1 MMRLLRRGWRR
12 LLGTLASRRAEQDLA
27 DELNGHVELLAE
39 ANMRRGMTRAEAYRQ
54 ARLKF
59 GNVEVLKEQY
69 RDQRGLPVIET
80 TRQDLRY
87 AWRLMRR
94 NPGFAT
100 VAILSLAIGIGA
112 NTAIF
117 SLVNAVILR
126 PLPYPDPDQLF
137 AVREVRRE
145 NDVSVFPVNPV
156 HARAWGAQCPSIAQ
170 VALLRGSRAQV
181 AIGADPALLVG
192 ARVTHDFFALLG
204 ITPILGRT
212 FREDEEEDGRD
223 RVVIVTEGL
232 WRTRFNSDP
241 SVLGKTVLVD
251 GVDHEI
257 VGVLREPVWRSFTG
271 GMQSTPSN
279 GRYELFRPLVVP
291 ANERNRMMGNYNYAA
306 LIRLKPGV
314 SAETA
319 IAEMNVVQARFP
331 GMTGDGGGLEA
342 TLIPLH
348 RLLTG
353 GTIGL
358 WMLAAAVGAVLLIVC
373 VNLANLLLS
382 RVAARSR
389 ESAVRSAIGA
399 SRPRLFMQALTESA
413 LLSMIGGA
421 GGVLVAG
428 AIIQVLVGAGSVEL
442 PRLHEV
448 RVDTSVLM
456 FALLATI
463 VTVTVFGVMPA
474 WRLASQ
480 LPGDALRAG
489 GRAITEGRQGLRLRE
504 TLIGAQVGMSTAL
517 LILAGL
523 LTVSLNRL
531 LAVDK
536 GFDVEHVLTVDIDT
550 AGPQYADAETM
561 SRFLDR
567 IAARF
572 SAIPGVDAA
581 GFTTQLPLEGNT
593 WNDAI
598 YRDAASERHR
608 VDNRYASPGF
618 FRAMGIAVLHG
629 RAFGEEDR
637 ARGVAVLSQKAAE
650 LIWPGDPNPV
660 GREFIGEDDKPKL
673 LVGIVSD
680 VRATL
685 QDTSPPHA
693 YYPYWQRPPGDVAMV
708 IRSDSSPDELARPIR
723 EAIHGEDPTLPVAP
737 ILAAQVLVDG
747 SVSQRRFQSMLIVAF
762 AASALLV
769 ASIGI
774 YGVVA
779 YAVTRRRNELGI
791 RLALGASR
799 IGLIAMIIR
808 QGMAPVVGGIAVGVV
823 MGLLAGQLI
832 RGLLFGV
839 QSTDLATVAS
849 VALLLFVVGFAA
861 CLIPARRAVGAPT
874 LAALRLD

>member
-12 LLGTLASRRAEQDLA
+12 LLGSFASRRAEQDLA

-59 GNVEVLKEQY
+59 GNVEALKDHY
-69 RDQRGLPVIET
+69 RDQRGLPLIET

-87 AWRLMRR
+87 AWRLMRV
-94 NPGFAT
+94 NPGFSS

-117 SLVNAVILR
+117 SLVNAIILT
-126 PLPYPDPDQLF
+126 PLPYPDPDRLF
-137 AVREVRRE
+137 AAREIRRE
-145 NDVSVFPVNPV
+145 NDVSVFPVNPT

-170 VALLRGSRAQV
+170 VAMLRGSRAQL
-181 AIGADPALLVG
+181 AIGTDPALLQG
-192 ARVTHDFFALLG
+192 ARVTHDFFTLLG

-212 FREDEEEDGRD
+212 FREDEEEVGRD
-223 RVVIVTEGL
+223 RVLIVTEAL
-232 WRTRFNSDP
+232 WRTRFNGDP

-251 GVDHEI
+251 GIDHEI
-257 VGVLREPVWRSFTG
+257 IGVTREPVWRSFVG
-271 GMQSTPSN
+271 GVPITPSN

-291 ANERNRMMGNYNYAA
+291 VDERNRMMGNYNYAA

-319 IAEMNVVQARFP
+319 LAEINVVQARFP
-331 GMTGDGGGLEA
+331 GMTGAGGGLEA

-353 GTIGL
+353 GTLGL

-389 ESAVRSAIGA
+389 ESAVRSALGA

-421 GGVLVAG
+421 GGVLVAM
-428 AIIQVLVGAGSVEL
+428 AIIQVLVGTSTVEL

-448 RVDTSVLM
+448 RVDAKVLL
-456 FALLATI
+456 FALSATL

-489 GRAITEGRQGLRLRE
+489 GRAITEGRQGLRLRD
-504 TLIGAQVGMSTAL
+504 TLIGAEVGMSTAL
-517 LILAGL
+517 LIMAAL
-523 LTVSLNRL
+523 LTVSLHRL

-550 AGPQYADAETM
+550 AGPQYADADTM

-572 SAIPGVDAA
+572 NAIPGVEAA

-593 WNDAI
+593 WNDSI

-618 FRAMGIAVLHG
+618 FRAIGITVLHG
-629 RAFGEEDR
+629 RIFGEEDR
-637 ARGVAVLSQKAAE
+637 GRGVAVLSRKAAD
-650 LIWPGDPNPV
+650 LIWPGEPNPV

-685 QDTSPPHA
+685 QNTSPPHA

-708 IRSDSSPDELARPIR
+708 IRSASSPEALAKPIR
-723 EAIHGEDPTLPVAP
+723 AAMHDEDVTLPVAP
-737 ILAAQVLVDG
+737 VLSAQVLVDG
-747 SVSQRRFQSMLIVAF
+747 SVSQRRFQSMLIVTF

-779 YAVTRRRNELGI
+779 YAVTLRRNELGI

-799 IGLIAMIIR
+799 GGLIAMIIR
-808 QGMAPVVGGIAVGVV
+808 QGMVPVVGGIACGVL
-823 MGLLAGQLI
+823 MGLLAGQI
-832 RGLLFGV
+832 IQGLLFGV
-839 QSTDLATVAS
+839 QSTDLTTVAS
-849 VALLLFVVGFAA
+849 VALVLFVVGFAA
-861 CLIPARRAVGAPT
+861 CLIPARRAVGTTT